1 MKKLNFFIVL
11 ILIILLATI
20 LLIAQ
25 NYNEIVINFL
35 LFKFNTTVGLFGIIM
50 FFAGAVIVWLV
61 SLTVHYLEISNLK
74 RKLSECE
81 SKLIKSDKSQEET
94 EVKEKQN

>member
-1 MKKLNFFIVL
+1 
-11 ILIILLATI
+11 
-20 LLIAQ
+20 
-25 NYNEIVINFL
+25 
-35 LFKFNTTVGLFGIIM
+35 M